1 LVCGETFFIFG
12 GNKHHMAFND
22 FYILDLISE
31 FEKRKIIDVSKN
43 EFEEEE
49 KAAEIEKKNTKK
61 DKNKKK

>member
-1 LVCGETFFIFG
+1 
-12 GNKHHMAFND
+12 MAFND

-49 KAAEIEKKNTKK
+49 KAAEIEKKNTKN